1 MRNYLSTVSKIIL
14 DYTLA
19 CIGIISLSPLLVY
32 IVYRIKKED
41 NGPVLYKH
49 TRIGLHGK
57 PFTCY
62 KFRSMVSNAQEIL
75 QKHLAEDVAARKEWD
90 LFFKLKDDPRVT
102 TFGKQLRQ
110 YSLDELPQLF
120 NVLKGEMSLVG
131 PRPVVQEEL
140 DKYYG
145 ENAKLYCMVKPGIT
159 GLWQVSGRNDLEY
172 DERVALDFMYIMHR
186 SIISDIVILW
196 RTIGVVLKKKGAY

>member
-1 MRNYLSTVSKIIL
+1 MCNFLRTLSKTIL

-19 CIGIISLSPLLVY
+19 CICIISFSPLLVY

-41 NGPVLYKH
+41 NGPVLFKH

-62 KFRSMVSNAQEIL
+62 KFRSMVANAQEIL
-75 QKHLAEDVAARKEWD
+75 QKHLAEDSAAREEWD
-90 LFFKLKDDPRVT
+90 LYFKLKDDPRVT
-102 TFGKQLRQ
+102 PFGKILRQ

-172 DERVALDFMYIMHR
+172 DERVALDVMYILHR

-196 RTIGVVLKKKGAY
+196 RTICVVLKKKGAY

>member
-75 QKHLAEDVAARKEWD
+75 QKHLAEDVAARK
-90 LFFKLKDDPRVT
+90 
-102 TFGKQLRQ
+102 
-110 YSLDELPQLF
+110 
-120 NVLKGEMSLVG
+120 
-131 PRPVVQEEL
+131 
-140 DKYYG
+140 
-145 ENAKLYCMVKPGIT
+145 
-159 GLWQVSGRNDLEY
+159 
-172 DERVALDFMYIMHR
+172 
-186 SIISDIVILW
+186 
-196 RTIGVVLKKKGAY
+196 

>member
-131 PRPVVQEEL
+131 PRPVIQEEL

>member
-41 NGPVLYKH
+41 NGPVLYKN

-62 KFRSMVSNAQEIL
+62 KFRSMVANAQEIL

-120 NVLKGEMSLVG
+120 NILHGM
-131 PRPVVQEEL
+131 
-140 DKYYG
+140 
-145 ENAKLYCMVKPGIT
+145 T
-159 GLWQVSGRNDLEY
+159 GKRSG
-172 DERVALDFMYIMHR
+172 FQFKHCC
-186 SIISDIVILW
+186 S
-196 RTIGVVLKKKGAY
+196 

>member
-1 MRNYLSTVSKIIL
+1 
-14 DYTLA
+14 
-19 CIGIISLSPLLVY
+19 
-32 IVYRIKKED
+32 
-41 NGPVLYKH
+41 
-49 TRIGLHGK
+49 
-57 PFTCY
+57 
-62 KFRSMVSNAQEIL
+62 MVANAQEIL
-75 QKHLAEDVAARKEWD
+75 QKHLAEDSAAREEWD
-90 LFFKLKDDPRVT
+90 LYFKLKDDPRVT
-102 TFGKQLRQ
+102 PFGKILRQ

-172 DERVALDFMYIMHR
+172 DERVALDVMYILHR

-196 RTIGVVLKKKGAY
+196 RTICVVLKKKGAY